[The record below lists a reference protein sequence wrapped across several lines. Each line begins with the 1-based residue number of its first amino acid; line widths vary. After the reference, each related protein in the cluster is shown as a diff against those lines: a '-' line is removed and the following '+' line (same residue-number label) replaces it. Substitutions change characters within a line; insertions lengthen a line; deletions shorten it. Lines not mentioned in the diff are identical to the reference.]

1 MAGLKESWV
10 CIMIITITMS
20 SCAASG
26 GARRLM
32 EVTRTGGEA
41 CRPGGC
47 GALVDEGRAQGLA
60 VVTAKM
66 ATIDGRPTAPGH
78 SPGIGNKIA
87 GNTR

>member
-1 MAGLKESWV
+1 MAGLKDSWV
-10 CIMIITITMS
+10 CIVIITITMS

-32 EVTRTGGEA
+32 EGTRMGGEA

-47 GALVDEGRAQGLA
+47 RPLVDEGLTA
-60 VVTAKM
+60 VTTKM
-66 ATIDGRPTAPGH
+66 ATTDGRPTAPGH